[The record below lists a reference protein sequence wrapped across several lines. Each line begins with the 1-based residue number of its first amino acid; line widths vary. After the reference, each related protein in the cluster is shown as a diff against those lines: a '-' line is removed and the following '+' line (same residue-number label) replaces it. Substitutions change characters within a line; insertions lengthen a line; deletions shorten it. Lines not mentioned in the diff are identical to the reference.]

1 MQTGSLQKA
10 DNLGI
15 GNLHYFVL
23 FTKVFLVLGV
33 YTAHSTLSEHKCMIA
48 VRHFVLEA
56 LSLSQKPGSFWEGM
70 QTRLPTT
77 SVERVKAGNF
87 QEVGHVDV
95 NNQ

>member
-23 FTKVFLVLGV
+23 FTKVFLGLGG
-33 YTAHSTLSEHKCMIA
+33 YTAHSTLSEHKCLIA
-48 VRHFVLEA
+48 VRHFVLET
-56 LSLSQKPGSFWEGM
+56 LSLSQKPGSFLEGT
-70 QTRLPTT
+70 QTRLPTS

-87 QEVGHVDV
+87 QEVGHIDV